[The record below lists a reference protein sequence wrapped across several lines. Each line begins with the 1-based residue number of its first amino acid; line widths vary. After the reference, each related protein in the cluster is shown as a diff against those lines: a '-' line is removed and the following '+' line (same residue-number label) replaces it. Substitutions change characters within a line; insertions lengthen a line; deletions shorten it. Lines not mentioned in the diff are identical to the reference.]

1 MIALTV
7 VREFGNYPKGSTI
20 TDPKTV
26 ADILAGHN
34 QRDVVKFTAPDAP
47 AVQVIAPIAQGIKPV
62 EQPQGIQPIE
72 AAVVAS
78 DFKKGK

>member
-20 TDPKTV
+20 TDPKEV

-34 QRDVVKFTAPDAP
+34 QRDVVKTFTPDIP
-47 AVQVIAPIAQGIKPV
+47 VLQEVINPIQVIQPVKQEIK
-62 EQPQGIQPIE
+62 PIE
-72 AAVVAS
+72 AEVVAS
-78 DFKKGK
+78 DTKKGI